1 MTPDEESKERL
12 SYIAEAEAKGK
23 NLEFLI
29 KLGNVLR
36 ERERRDPISFND
48 FLYSITKDPEHI
60 LRDIFQL
67 FHDMLHHYVPEGKD
81 DFRLSE
87 HSIGF
92 VKYDCGKLLVA
103 GVDSPFF
110 ADRLFANRLMNLADG
125 FRKGTQ
131 RNNII
136 LFEGPPGSGKSTFL
150 NNLLSKLEEYSK
162 TDDGATYKV
171 YWRLDVQKLGGFQRI
186 RSRNR
191 ELTDQ
196 IVNLSTSDENGTSSW
211 MALEYPQNF
220 LEFSCPN
227 HDHPILMVPKAYR
240 KLFLKELISDES
252 LRLKILNEKQY
263 EWVVKGVP
271 CNICSGLYNT
281 VLDVLGEP
289 LAVFDM
295 IYARPNFFSRQLGEC
310 ISVFSPGDLSNEKP
324 IHNPTRQHLLNDLFN
339 DEEIRFVYSY
349 LAKTNN
355 GVLALMDIKENNV
368 KRLREYHGIISDGV
382 HKVELGEERI
392 NTLFLGLVNPT
403 DKNQFDD
410 IPSFQDRII
419 TVMVPYILDYSTE
432 IAIYKNKFGPN
443 VEEAFLPRVLDNF
456 AKIVISTRVD
466 RESPTIN
473 QWIKQPERY
482 SKYVD
487 KDMLLLKMALYAG
500 QVPKWLSDQDLKDF
514 DKPTRKAIIDETRT
528 QGVKG
533 LSGRQSLIAFGRLLS
548 KHTGSGKLINM
559 EMLRDFIETE
569 KAFQNVE
576 IPVGFFDA
584 LEDMYGF
591 TVLQQVKESIFY
603 YNKKQLSQDILDYL
617 FAINYE
623 PGVTRTCEYTGNT
636 IEITED
642 YLKEIE
648 TVFVGQASSAAEKE
662 IFRKATQ
669 LEFVSSTVA
678 QEMTVEG
685 KKITETNLYKELF
698 SRYSRNL
705 KEHALAPYV
714 GNDSFRRAILDF
726 GTKSF
731 NAYEG
736 KLKRDVNLLF
746 KNLRRKFSYTVDGAR
761 QVCIYVLDNDLVK
774 KYR

>member
-1 MTPDEESKERL
+1 MTPEEESKERL
-12 SYIAEAEAKGK
+12 SFIAKAEAKGK

-48 FLYSITKDPEHI
+48 FLYSTTKNPVHV

-81 DFRLSE
+81 DFKLSE
-87 HSIGF
+87 HSTGF
-92 VKYDCGKLLVA
+92 VKYDCSNLFVN

-125 FRKGTQ
+125 FRKSTQ

-150 NNLLSKLEEYSK
+150 NNLLSKLEDYSR
-162 TDDGATYKV
+162 TEEGATYKV

-186 RSRNR
+186 RNRNK

-196 IVNLSTSDENGTSSW
+196 IVNLGTSDENGTSSW
-211 MALEYPQNF
+211 MGFDYPQDR

-227 HDHPILMVPKAYR
+227 HDHPILMIPKAYR

-252 LRLKILNEKQY
+252 LRLKIFTERQY
-263 EWVVKGVP
+263 EWVMKGVP

-295 IYARPNFFSRQLGEC
+295 IYARQNFFSRQLGEC
-310 ISVFSPGDLSNEKP
+310 ISVFNPGDATNEEP
-324 IHNPTRQHLLNDLFN
+324 IHNPSRQHLLNDLLN
-339 DEEIRFVYSY
+339 EELRFVYSY

-382 HKVELGEERI
+382 HKVELAEERI

-419 TVMVPYILDYSTE
+419 TVLVPYILDYTTE

-443 VEEAFLPRVLDNF
+443 VEEAFLPRVLNNF
-456 AKIVISTRVD
+456 AKVVISTRVD
-466 RESPTIN
+466 RESPTIKN
-473 QWIKQPERY
+473 WIKDPDLY
-482 SKYVD
+482 SKYLD
-487 KDMLLLKMALYAG
+487 NDMLLLKMALYAG

-514 DKPTRKAIIDETRT
+514 DKETREAIVDETKT
-528 QGVKG
+528 QGVNG
-533 LSGRQSLIAFGRLLS
+533 LSGRQSLIAFGQLLS
-548 KHTGSGKLINM
+548 KHAGTEKLINM
-559 EMLRDFIETE
+559 VMLREFVE
-569 KAFQNVE
+569 KEKVFANVE
-576 IPVGFFDA
+576 IPDGFFDA

-591 TVLQQVKESIFY
+591 TVLQEVKESIFY
-603 YNKKQLSQDILDYL
+603 YNEKQLSHDILDYL
-617 FAINYE
+617 FAINFE
-623 PGVTRTCEYTGNT
+623 PGATRKCDYTGNK

-642 YLKEIE
+642 YFKEIE
-648 TVFVGQASSAAEKE
+648 TVFIGQASSADAKKT
-662 IFRKATQ
+662 FRRTTQ
-669 LEFVSSTVA
+669 TEFVSSTVA

-685 KKITETNLYKELF
+685 KQITETELYKDLF

-714 GNDSFRRAILDF
+714 GNDNFRRAILDF
-726 GTKSF
+726 GTRNF

-736 KLKRDVNLLF
+736 KLKRDVKLLF
-746 KNLRRKFSYTVDGAR
+746 KNLQKKFSYTEEGAK
-761 QVCIYVLDNDLVK
+761 QVCIYVLDNDLVR
-774 KYR
+774 KYK